1 MEYITKEG
9 LINALKESGINK
21 GDTIIVH
28 SDISSFGVVENFTK
42 KKQLETF
49 YNAFME
55 VLGEEG
61 TLCVPSFFFEYGSNG
76 IPFDISGSQISSS
89 LGVFSK
95 YITSLPNRKRS
106 PMPIT
111 SVSAIGK
118 HAEYICEAKNRHGY
132 GIDSAWDRMYKLN
145 TKIISLGFLGG
156 LTFTNYIEHKI
167 GIPYMYT
174 KIFRTPVLDNGKVI
188 FDYTFNSVRFLE
200 FNVDRYL
207 REERFEKAQCI
218 EKGVTKAVNYL
229 HAPICVTYM
238 HDRYNYI
245 KELYYNDPDYF
256 LKHEPDYIKGKVP
269 DDGINLTQ
277 I

>member
-9 LINALKESGINK
+9 LINALKELGINK

-95 YITSLPNRKRS
+95 YITLLPNRKRS

-132 GIDSAWDRMYKLN
+132 GIDSAWDILN
-145 TKIISLGFLGG
+145 
-156 LTFTNYIEHKI
+156 
-167 GIPYMYT
+167 
-174 KIFRTPVLDNGKVI
+174 
-188 FDYTFNSVRFLE
+188 
-200 FNVDRYL
+200 
-207 REERFEKAQCI
+207 
-218 EKGVTKAVNYL
+218 
-229 HAPICVTYM
+229 
-238 HDRYNYI
+238 I
-245 KELYYNDPDYF
+245 K
-256 LKHEPDYIKGKVP
+256 
-269 DDGINLTQ
+269 
-277 I
+277 